1 MPRERETA
9 ITVITEGM
17 ATRDHLPFYSVG
29 EEAAHA
35 LTHGLGLLFSVV
47 GLVALLVAAS
57 LRGNIWHIVGCGV
70 FGLTLVLLYG
80 ASTLY
85 HGARNGP
92 AKRVF
97 RRLDHAAI
105 FLLIA
110 GTYTPFTL
118 VNLRGG
124 WGWALL
130 AVVWGLAVLGI
141 ALETFALRHSRRA
154 SLGLHLGMGWLIV
167 LALGPLARSLHP
179 EGLALLVL
187 GGLTY
192 TLGVAF
198 YAWERLPY
206 NHAVWHLFVMG
217 GSTFHLACVL
227 GYVIPRAA

>member
-1 MPRERETA
+1 L
-9 ITVITEGM
+9 
-17 ATRDHLPFYSVG
+17 ATRDSLPFYSVG

-35 LTHGLGLLFSVV
+35 LTHGLGLLFSVA
-47 GLVALLVAAS
+47 GLVALLMAAG
-57 LRGNIWHIVGCGV
+57 LRGDVWHVVGCGV

-97 RRLDHAAI
+97 QRLDHAAI

-110 GTYTPFTL
+110 GTYTPFLL

-130 AVVWGLAVLGI
+130 AVVWGLAILGI
-141 ALETFALRHSRRA
+141 VLEATVPRHPRRV
-154 SLGLHLGMGWLIV
+154 SVGLHLVMGWLIV
-167 LALGPLARSLHP
+167 FALGPLLRSLHP

-192 TLGVAF
+192 TVGVAF

-206 NHAVWHLFVMG
+206 NHALWHLFVMG
-217 GSTFHLACVL
+217 GSTLHLACVL
-227 GYVIPRAA
+227 VYVIPPAA